1 MRRILI
7 FSAVV
12 AVAVAALWRHAART
26 VVAASNPGQ
35 VTMTFTYTDTASS
48 SMNMTGMTE
57 VSANSTVTLSE
68 TCTYK
73 VLNYSDQGITLDDG
87 QCTTNVSGSGNI
99 ESTVHTY
106 DCKQVGAGK
115 VACPP
120 IAKKD
125 SATCGPRPANGQMT
139 RLSLD
144 PVAGTGEISFQ
155 TPRLTVTSSSGENV
169 TTECVA
175 MPGNLIDSQPGDTRE
190 VTMAK
195 MDKYNK
201 DLAAA
206 QQFKFNPNDSSFSGG
221 NSFSRSWSSGGT
233 DKLGSVHSSGS
244 LKFQYTVSGGAPKD
258 ATEVELIPP
267 EGYQYWLP
275 QAGENEK
282 EPGNLM
288 LVGIVAHK
296 KDDPD
301 SPPPKKVLKY
311 TITLEDTSKEKGV
324 DLNWPSSATG
334 NGPTADFDFRIDNL
348 SLNYKLTDDKGQ
360 AAATIEEGLTEF
372 WVQLTS
378 YDWGGWTHL
387 KVVAELSDHSTV
399 VAHVRGLPQQTLAVP
414 KDDDGNHIADAWE
427 QQHNVSNLDPASD
440 EDALPSNGSTGD
452 GIALYDE
459 YRGFHVGGD
468 HTRLSPNFKDLFV
481 RDFDKLGAGNYQA
494 ATDIHVRVLQDNE
507 AADNKESAAAGGSP
521 LYATPN
527 GRYGK
532 VPVIPLRNKNIGD
545 GGVGSTEPQHGLPA
559 TIQEVQIDAAVIA
572 AGYKTDA
579 LKQRQATIAHEL
591 GHATNV
597 KHHDGDSLIDYNVG
611 DVICKNTVKQPDGS
625 VKYTGDISNFLCSD
639 EPEKG
644 SAKIPGPKDKADCWG
659 VAVKGGMF
667 SGNDQCPMRYD
678 MTSLYEDPNGACTV
692 LHGRGKMLSKFGRD
706 PPPQGKFCRSPQGT
720 GVNADSNPHN
730 KAGDATMGVCYFQVR
745 LK

>member
-7 FSAVV
+7 FTAVV
-12 AVAVAALWRHAART
+12 AVAGLALWRFAPRS

-35 VTMTFTYTDTASS
+35 VTMTFTFTETALSGT
-48 SMNMTGMTE
+48 NITGMTQ
-57 VSANSTVTLSE
+57 VSANSTVSMTE

-73 VLNYSDQGITLDDG
+73 VLDYSDQGITLDDG
-87 QCTTNVSGSGNI
+87 QCNTNVSGSGNV
-99 ESTVHTY
+99 ESTADTY

-115 VACPP
+115 VTCPP
-120 IAKKD
+120 ITKKE
-125 SATCGPRPANGQMT
+125 SATCAARPANGQMT

-144 PVAGTGEISFQ
+144 PVAGTGEISFK
-155 TPRLTVTSSSGENV
+155 TPGLTVTSSTGQNI
-169 TTECVA
+169 TTDCGGLPA
-175 MPGNLIDSQPGDTRE
+175 NPIDSQPGDTRE
-190 VTMAK
+190 VTIAK

-233 DKLGSVHSSGS
+233 DKLGSVHSSGT
-244 LKFQYTVSGGAPKD
+244 LKFQYNVSGGAPKD

-267 EGYQYWLP
+267 DGYQYWLP

-282 EPGNLM
+282 QPGNLM
-288 LVGIVAHK
+288 QVEIVAHK
-296 KDDPD
+296 KDDVD

-334 NGPTADFDFRIDNL
+334 NGPTADFDFRIDNHSVNL
-348 SLNYKLTDDKGQ
+348 KLTDDKGQ
-360 AAATIEEGLTEF
+360 AAETNEEGLTDF

-387 KVVAELSDHSTV
+387 KVVAELSDHTTV

-414 KDDDGNHIADAWE
+414 KDDDGNHIADGWE
-427 QQHNVSNLDPASD
+427 QQQNVSNLDPASD
-440 EDALPSNGSTGD
+440 EDALPGNGSTGD

-459 YRGFHVGGD
+459 YRGFHVGGN
-468 HTRLSPNFKDLFV
+468 HTRLMPEFKDLFV
-481 RDFDKLGAGNYQA
+481 RDYDELGAGNYQA

-507 AADNKESAAAGGSP
+507 AANNKESGAAGGSP

-532 VPVIPLRNKNIGD
+532 VPVIPLRNKPIGD
-545 GGVGSTEPQHGLPA
+545 GGVGSTEPKTGLPA
-559 TIQEVQIDAAVIA
+559 TIQEVQIDAALIA
-572 AGYKTDA
+572 RGYKADA
-579 LKQRQATIAHEL
+579 SNQLQATIAHEL

-597 KHHDGDSLIDYNVG
+597 IHHDGDTLIDYDVG

-625 VKYTGDISNFLCSD
+625 VKYTGAISNFLCSD

-644 SAKIPGPKDKADCWG
+644 SAKIPGPKDKCWG

-678 MTSLYEDPNGACTV
+678 KTSLYEDPNGACSI
-692 LHGRGKMLSKFGRD
+692 LHGGGKMMSKFGQD
-706 PPPQGKFCRSPQGT
+706 PAPQGKFCLSPKGT
-720 GVNADSNPHN
+720 GVNAASNPHN
-730 KAGDATMGVCYFQVR
+730 KAGDATKGVCYFQVR